1 MFTPSWSR
9 SSSLRLAITLA
20 ACCALMP
27 LQSFAEG
34 PARAVASTAI
44 EGQYI
49 VVLQDSNTDPAAFA
63 RRAGHTPLH
72 VYRHAIKGY
81 AARMSSRAVAALRRN
96 PMVRFVQA
104 DQVVKANAQVLPDG
118 INRANADTNTTAMI
132 DGVDQRV
139 DVDVAIIDTGIDP
152 THPDLNVVG
161 GANFTK
167 GKSSQWQDQ
176 NGHGTPRRRHGRRA
190 R

>member
-63 RRAGHTPLH
+63 RRAGH
-72 VYRHAIKGY
+72 
-81 AARMSSRAVAALRRN
+81 
-96 PMVRFVQA
+96 PMARFVQA
-104 DQVVKANAQVLPDG
+104 NQVVKANAQVLPDG